1 MNIILLGPPGAG
13 KGTQA
18 KVLEAT
24 HGIVQL
30 STGDMLRAAV
40 AAGGELGQEAKAVM
54 DAGQLMPDDIM
65 IQIISERIGQPD
77 CAKGFILDGFPRTR
91 AQAEAL
97 ATMLAETGLKLDF
110 VVEITVD
117 DEILVDRINSR
128 VAQMPEAE
136 RRSDD
141 NAETLRKR
149 LGVYH
154 EQTAPILPFYR
165 DRDMLKQVDGMQS
178 IEEVTRQIEQVVSA
192 V

>member
-18 KVLEAT
+18 KFLEEA
-24 HGIVQL
+24 HGLVQL
-30 STGDMLRAAV
+30 STGDMLRAA
-40 AAGGELGQEAKAVM
+40 AKSGSEIGQQAQVVM

-65 IQIISERIGQPD
+65 VQIISERIDQPD
-77 CAKGFILDGFPRTR
+77 CVNGFILDGFPRTT

-97 ATMLAETGLKLDF
+97 ETMLAKKGLKLNF
-110 VVEITVD
+110 VIEIAVD
-117 DEILVDRINSR
+117 DEILVDRINAR
-128 VAQMPEAE
+128 VAQMPEAD

-141 NAETLRKR
+141 NAETLRER

-154 EQTAPILPFYR
+154 KQTAPILPFYR
-165 DRDMLKQVDGMQS
+165 ERDMLKQVDGMLS
-178 IEEVTRQIEQVVSA
+178 IEQVRQLIEQVVTA

>member
-18 KVLEAT
+18 KILEDA
-24 HGIVQL
+24 HSIVQL
-30 STGDMLRAAV
+30 STGDMLRAA
-40 AAGGELGQEAKAVM
+40 ASSGSKLGEQAKAVM

-65 IQIISERIGQPD
+65 IQIISERIDQPD
-77 CAKGFILDGFPRTR
+77 CVNGFILDGFPRTT

-97 ATMLAETGLKLDF
+97 EAMLAEKGLALDF
-110 VVEITVD
+110 VIEIAVD
-117 DEILVDRINSR
+117 DEILVDRINAR
-128 VAQMPEAE
+128 VAQMPESE

-149 LGVYH
+149 LRVYH

-165 DRDMLKQVDGMQS
+165 DRGMLKQVDGMQS
-178 IEEVTRQIEQVVSA
+178 IEQVTAQIEQLVSA

>member
-18 KVLEAT
+18 KFLQEA

-30 STGDMLRAAV
+30 STGDMLRAA
-40 AAGGELGQEAKAVM
+40 ADSGSELGQQAKAVM
-54 DAGQLMPDDIM
+54 YAGHLMPDDIM

-77 CAKGFILDGFPRTR
+77 CVNGFILDGFPRTT

-97 ATMLAETGLKLDF
+97 ENMLDEKGLKLDF
-110 VVEITVD
+110 VIEIAVD

-128 VAQMPEAE
+128 VAQMREAN

-149 LGVYH
+149 LGIYH

-178 IEEVTRQIEQVVSA
+178 IEQVAQQIEQVVST

>member
-18 KVLEAT
+18 KFLEEA

-54 DAGQLMPDDIM
+54 DAGHLMPDDIM

-77 CAKGFILDGFPRTR
+77 CANGFILDGFPRTT

-97 ATMLAETGLKLDF
+97 ENMLAEKGLKLDF
-110 VVEITVD
+110 VVEIAVD
-117 DEILVDRINSR
+117 DEILVDRINTR

-141 NAETLRKR
+141 NEETLRKR

-165 DRDMLKQVDGMQS
+165 DRDMLKQVDGMAS